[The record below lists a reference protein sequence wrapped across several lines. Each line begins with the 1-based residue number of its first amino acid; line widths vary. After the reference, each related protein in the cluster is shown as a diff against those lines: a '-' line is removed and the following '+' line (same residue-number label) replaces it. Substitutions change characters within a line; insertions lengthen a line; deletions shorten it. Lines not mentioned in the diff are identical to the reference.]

1 LYKDILGYK
10 IHDVE
15 TAYYADKEDA
25 YDMRCDLTELLM
37 KVNPVAAA
45 TQAKADAM
53 GQKEF
58 LK

>member
-1 LYKDILGYK
+1 
-10 IHDVE
+10 
-15 TAYYADKEDA
+15 
-25 YDMRCDLTELLM
+25 M